1 MPTALEKQLKFGRVN
16 NAILRTVESEFLQ
29 IYCFPKEINLGKMM
43 IKSKNFSESSFL
55 RITFVFRELMKTKQ
69 KSQTISHHFILI
81 RYDLY

>member
-1 MPTALEKQLKFGRVN
+1 MNFG
-16 NAILRTVESEFLQ
+16 Q
-29 IYCFPKEINLGKMM
+29 M

-81 RYDLY
+81 RYDLYKALNDLYLNKIGSMFSQK